1 MPLYMRRIV
10 FIVVALLHSC
20 LVLSAQDVVCDTFHY
35 ATHDGEELYLDRY
48 MLTGEVDAPRPCMI
62 FAFGGGFV
70 KGVRNH
76 EYYDIYFDRLARA
89 GIVVV
94 SIDYRLG
101 LKNLNTDVGIVAMIE
116 VFNNAINIAV
126 EDMYAA
132 TNFVIANSEGWM
144 VDVTKIM
151 VSGSSAGAITA
162 VQAEWMRCN
171 GAERAAVLPVGFK
184 YAGVVS
190 CAGAIFSVKGKPKFE
205 SAPAPM
211 MLFHGTSDSNV
222 PYNHAS
228 MFGVGFYGSE
238 YIVRQ
243 LDRLES
249 PYWFYSAQYVDHRL
263 AGTPL
268 MDKCDLILQF
278 INDFVI
284 KGERKQVRTDVVNLD
299 GERRSE
305 HFKVMDYIRTNY
317 VRR

>member
-1 MPLYMRRIV
+1 
-10 FIVVALLHSC
+10 
-20 LVLSAQDVVCDTFHY
+20 
-35 ATHDGEELYLDRY
+35 
-48 MLTGEVDAPRPCMI
+48 
-62 FAFGGGFV
+62 
-70 KGVRNH
+70 
-76 EYYDIYFDRLARA
+76 
-89 GIVVV
+89 
-94 SIDYRLG
+94 
-101 LKNLNTDVGIVAMIE
+101 
-116 VFNNAINIAV
+116 
-126 EDMYAA
+126 
-132 TNFVIANSEGWM
+132 
-144 VDVTKIM
+144 
-151 VSGSSAGAITA
+151 
-162 VQAEWMRCN
+162 
-171 GAERAAVLPVGFK
+171 
-184 YAGVVS
+184 
-190 CAGAIFSVKGKPKFE
+190 
-205 SAPAPM
+205 M